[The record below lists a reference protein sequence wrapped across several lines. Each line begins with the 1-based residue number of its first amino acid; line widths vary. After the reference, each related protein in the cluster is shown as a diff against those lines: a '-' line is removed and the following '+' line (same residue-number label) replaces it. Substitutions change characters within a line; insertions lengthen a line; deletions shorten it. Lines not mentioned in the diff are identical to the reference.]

1 MVDSSPISGRQPKAI
16 QNALAVLEA
25 VALSGSGVT
34 AKQIAAR
41 LSMPP
46 ATVYRILNLL
56 VAEEYIVRL
65 PELSGFALGRRVD
78 VFVDAAL
85 TPTIV
90 QSARDL
96 LTELRMTVR
105 VGIHLCSC
113 RSGVVRIL
121 DADPDFPPPLSEP
134 ELNARLPRTALGELM
149 AGGREQTTAHRVA
162 DVAPGTESVVVGIYN
177 RDGVLHAALWMLGSP
192 SGIAVVQERLTT
204 IARRAGDLDPLL
216 H

>member
-1 MVDSSPISGRQPKAI
+1 MAENTSIGGRQPKAI

-56 VAEEYIVRL
+56 VAEEYLVRL

-96 LTELRMTVR
+96 LEELRMSVR

-121 DADPDFPPPLSEP
+121 DADPDFPPPLTEP
-134 ELNARLPRTALGELM
+134 ELNERLARTALGDLM
-149 AGGREQTTAHRVA
+149 AGGREQRTTHRVA
-162 DVAPGTESVVVGIYN
+162 DVATDSESVAVGIYN
-177 RDGVLHAALWMLGSP
+177 RDGDLHAALWMLGSP
-192 SGIAVVQERLTT
+192 GGIAVVRERLTT
-204 IARRAGDLDPLL
+204 IARRADDLDPLL